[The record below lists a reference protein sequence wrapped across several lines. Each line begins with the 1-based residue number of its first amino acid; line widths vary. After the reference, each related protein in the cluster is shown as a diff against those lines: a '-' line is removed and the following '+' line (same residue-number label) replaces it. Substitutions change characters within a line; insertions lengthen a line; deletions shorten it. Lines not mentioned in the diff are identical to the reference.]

1 MNNQNI
7 EDKALTTL
15 AFVIGLALID
25 NLSSTEQNAVGNWIM
40 LIAQTLCTNG
50 SYTFNKEWKGH
61 INNGNTPVTKDT
73 LEKVGDIIKSG
84 VKKFTDFSKE
94 CAIPLTEILENVGQ
108 RDVNTQIIME
118 SFDLSKDDL
127 IGFNETGDHI
137 KIKCDNNVIYSKIS
151 PECVREVNDF
161 YNSFDL

>member
-50 SYTFNKEWKGH
+50 SYTISKRM
-61 INNGNTPVTKDT
+61 
-73 LEKVGDIIKSG
+73 IISCI
-84 VKKFTDFSKE
+84 KKIIFLR
-94 CAIPLTEILENVGQ
+94 ATEF
-108 RDVNTQIIME
+108 R
-118 SFDLSKDDL
+118 
-127 IGFNETGDHI
+127 
-137 KIKCDNNVIYSKIS
+137 
-151 PECVREVNDF
+151 
-161 YNSFDL
+161 